1 MSHTWVDGAAADAVP
16 ADDRGLNY
24 ADGAFET
31 LHCNAGKLACP
42 NLHEVRLASALER
55 LGFDGPQILARQCFD
70 EMKQLLAEVAHSGV
84 VRCTVTRG
92 SGPRGYAPGGLCVPR
107 RIIAIDDFPDLD
119 DRPMRCG
126 VARVRWA
133 DQPHLAGL
141 KLLARTEQVLAAG
154 EARQQGWDDAV
165 MQDQRGHVV
174 SSSRANLFIFR
185 NGQFLTPNLEA
196 CGIAGTRR
204 QLLLDY
210 VLPRLGYG
218 SSTQDLTLDN
228 VMNADAVILT
238 NTLIGVASV
247 GSIED
252 RMFDRDAA
260 ERLLT
265 PLRAALLECVSE
277 RSPS

>member
-1 MSHTWVDGAAADAVP
+1 MSHTWVDGVAADAVP

-42 NLHEVRLASALER
+42 SLHEERLASALER
-55 LGFDGPQILARQCFD
+55 LGFDHPQILARQCFD
-70 EMKQLLAEVAHSGV
+70 EMKQLLAEGAHSGV

-92 SGPRGYAPGGLCVPR
+92 SGPRGYAPGGLAVPR
-107 RIIAIDDFPDLD
+107 RIIAVENFPDLD

-126 VARVRWA
+126 VAQVRWA
-133 DQPHLAGL
+133 DQPQLAGL

-165 MQDQRGHVV
+165 MQDQRGHAV
-174 SSSRANLFIFR
+174 SSSRANLFILR

-204 QLLLDY
+204 QLLLDC

-218 SSTQDLTLDN
+218 SSTQHLTLDN

-247 GSIED
+247 GSIAD

-260 ERLLT
+260 EQLLT
-265 PLRAALLECVSE
+265 PLRAELLECVSE